1 MKSSILLAILLLPSR
16 FASGTLPA
24 PLPAPREYHLRLFHT
39 HTGEHLDVVYR
50 RDGFYDP
57 EALAKLDGFLR
68 DHRVGTVK
76 HYDPRL
82 FDLLAELTAKV
93 RRQGAEICVICG
105 YRTPGSNEYLRS
117 RSSAV
122 AGNSL
127 HMKAEAIDVRLP
139 GVSTSRLR
147 DTAIALR
154 RGGVGYYAK
163 SNFLHLDVG
172 RVRRW

>member
-1 MKSSILLAILLLPSR
+1 MRHLLLSTLLLPTR

-24 PLPAPREYHLRLFHT
+24 PPPAPREYHLRLFHT
-39 HTGEHLDVVYR
+39 HTGERLDVVYR

-82 FDLLAELTAKV
+82 FDLLVALEAKV
-93 RRQGAEICVICG
+93 MSPGAEIDVICG
-105 YRTPGSNEYLRS
+105 YRTPGSNGWLRS
-117 RSSAV
+117 HTSAV
-122 AGNSL
+122 ARRSL
-127 HMKAEAIDVRLP
+127 HMAAEAIDIRLP
-139 GVSTSRLR
+139 GVRTSRLR
-147 DTAIALR
+147 DAALALGL
-154 RGGVGYYAK
+154 GGVGYYAG
-163 SNFLHLDVG
+163 SDFLHVDVG